1 MTREKYSEL
10 KLEANFFKVS
20 KGYLVA
26 IPQNQTNTSYV
37 STNMITVTPLLTNST
52 SFWIVRQSNF
62 SSFASTDYS
71 ITLPTS
77 AGNIS
82 IPAMGGSLVINGR
95 DTKIMVADY
104 MAGSYSI
111 LYSSAEVFTW
121 QDYGS
126 KTVLILYGGPNEL
139 HEIAFNLGIQPE
151 VLEGQLVGSK
161 TSNDRTTIQW
171 EVSSTRTVLKISNLY
186 VYLVDRNTVYDYWV
200 LDIGAGRGTVTNAT
214 TSVIV
219 SAGYLV
225 RTAAIEESTLSLV
238 GDNNR
243 TTTLE
248 VLGAPDRVQGIS
260 WNGRSLS
267 CQRQGQP
274 ANLMATVEFDVPH
287 LNLPDLAS
295 LNWKTINNLP
305 EIQSSY
311 DDSKWTVCSNT
322 YTNNTT
328 VRNLTTP
335 TSLYSSDYTYNTGSF
350 IYRGHFVANG
360 LETNLSLQTQGGQA
374 YGATVWINDI
384 FLVSWNGTGSKS
396 NQWTNT
402 SLPSLTAGQS
412 YVITVLIDDMGYD
425 ESGPIGED
433 VVSSPNWSKFWRSA
447 NKGR

>member
-1 MTREKYSEL
+1 LTREKYSEL

-20 KGYLVA
+20 KEYLVA

-37 STNMITVTPLLTNST
+37 STNAITVTPLLTNST

-62 SSFASTDYS
+62 SSFGSTDYT

-82 IPAMGGSLVINGR
+82 IPSIGGSLVINGR
-95 DTKIMVADY
+95 DTKIMVTDY
-104 MAGSYSI
+104 SVGSYGI

-121 QDYGS
+121 QNYGS
-126 KTVLILYGGPNEL
+126 KTILILYGGSSEL
-139 HEIAFNLGIQPE
+139 HEIAFKTNVKPE
-151 VLEGQLVGSK
+151 VLEGQLANSK
-161 TSNDRTTIQW
+161 TSSDRTTVQW
-171 EVSSTRTVLKISNLY
+171 EVSSTRTVLKMNNLY
-186 VYLVDRNTVYDYWV
+186 IYLVDRNTAYDYWV

-225 RTAAIEESTLSLV
+225 RTAEIEGNTLALV

-243 TTTLE
+243 TTTVE
-248 VLGAPDRVQGIS
+248 VIGAPDQVRSIS
-260 WNGRSLS
+260 WNGRGVN
-267 CQRQGQP
+267 CQQHGP
-274 ANLMATVEFDVPH
+274 TSNLMATIEYDVPY

-295 LNWKTINNLP
+295 LDWTTINNLP
-305 EIQSSY
+305 EIQSNY
-311 DDSKWTVCSNT
+311 DDSRWTVCSNT

-350 IYRGHFVANG
+350 IYRGHFIANG
-360 LETNLSLQTQGGQA
+360 LETNLTLHTQGGQA
-374 YGATVWINDI
+374 YGTTVWINDT

-396 NQWTNT
+396 DQWTNT
-402 SLPSLTAGQS
+402 SLPTLTAGKP

-433 VVSSPNWSKFWRSA
+433 VVSICFLA
-447 NKGR
+447 H